1 MATREWLVAYSQA
14 LNNSQLTQAQIVKCR
29 ETMRSLGEMQD
40 KIQTAVVDGDFQVTL
55 TSEAS
60 KLANDTKWVSDSFVK
75 NGIPEITI
83 DTDKAKGFSTIVV
96 RARDTSGQTVDN
108 TVPKDTYVPAAT
120 NPTTNIAT
128 NMSSVES
135 ATKAPSDANTKSTSA
150 SEVELATQP
159 SENARSKVKQDEPNT
174 SEFFIDVEVYLEGV
188 QIPHSSATVSYG
200 LGSPPSCTIILP
212 ATSLIRDL
220 PETTKVHIFFKD
232 LLPDESGTYQ
242 WRLLFDGEMSGF
254 QYNIDPNGATMS
266 ISALHSSAYI
276 SLMQLMSLDA
286 AEYIFDSNP
295 RLIGDATMT
304 TVFGQNKVSTK
315 LIDSI
320 MKGKGYKSMADIVYQ
335 LMRAVLEGTQ
345 DSAVGKYYHDKLSN
359 DKDAW
364 KLLKRIYGVSKAV
377 AESPVPTYDKQYN
390 NGTTS
395 SGAGKDGGIM
405 PSNGSSKIADAALY
419 YVDITGRDGT
429 VDGISNFQCDGLVT
443 ASLRRAGVEP
453 TGWPEHWVPDQQQYF
468 INRGWYSTNPSDVQP
483 GDVIIMNCYD
493 EADHTGIFMR
503 DANGVGY
510 LVHNSA
516 SKRQTIQTKWE
527 PPGWD
532 RFAYVGHG
540 RIPAVSNN
548 VG

>member
-55 TSEAS
+55 TGEAS

-135 ATKAPSDANTKSTSA
+135 ATKAPSAANTKSTAA

-159 SENARSKVKQDEPNT
+159 SANAMSKVKQDEPNT

-320 MKGKGYKSMADIVYQ
+320 MRGKGYKSMADIVYQ
-335 LMRAVLEGTQ
+335 LMRAVLDGTQ

-419 YVDITGRDGT
+419 YVGITGRDGT

-483 GDVIIMNCYD
+483 GDVIIMNCSE

-516 SKRQTIQTKWE
+516 SNRQTTQTKWE

-532 RFAYVGHG
+532 RFAYAGHG